1 MNKII
6 AIVLLCVVSV
16 YSAELQWEKDLQ
28 TAFSKA
34 QKENKVVMVLAEADY
49 CRWCKKMK
57 NETLEDKEVRKKLEE
72 FILVKIDRDKVK
84 VDYIPYAKY
93 IPTIYFIS
101 KEKEIIEQVTGYF
114 CVLDFK
120 SWIDDV
126 KKEME

>member
-6 AIVLLCVVSV
+6 AIVLLCVVSL
-16 YSAELQWEKDLQ
+16 YSAPLHWEKDLH

-34 QKENKVVMVLAEADY
+34 KKENKIVMVLAEADY

-57 NETLEDKEVRKKLEE
+57 NETLADIEVSKKLEE
-72 FILVKIDRDKVK
+72 FILVQIDRDKVK

-101 KEKEIIEQVTGYF
+101 KDKELIEQVTGYF